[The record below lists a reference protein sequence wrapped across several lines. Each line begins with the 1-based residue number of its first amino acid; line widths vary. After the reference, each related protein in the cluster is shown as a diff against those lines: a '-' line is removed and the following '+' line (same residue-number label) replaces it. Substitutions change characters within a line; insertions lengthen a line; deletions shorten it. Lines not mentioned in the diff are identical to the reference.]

1 LIGAANTGWWPL
13 LWFVAKVWLF
23 LFLFMWL
30 RATLPRLRY
39 DQFMA
44 LGWKLLI
51 PVSLAWILVVAVLR
65 TTHTDGVI
73 PNLLAAAALLGALL
87 GLNAL
92 RRRRIDRR
100 TPPPEPPPPGSFPV
114 PPLPRPKEAARG

>member
-1 LIGAANTGWWPL
+1 MAVPFPVHVAARD
-13 LWFVAKVWLF
+13 A
-23 LFLFMWL
+23 
-30 RATLPRLRY
+30 ARLRY

-73 PNLLAAAALLGALL
+73 PNLLAAAALLGAPRHQRPASQANRPPDAAADTPA
-87 GLNAL
+87 G
-92 RRRRIDRR
+92 RII
-100 TPPPEPPPPGSFPV
+100 PG
-114 PPLPRPKEAARG
+114 PPLPRPKEAARVSSSTPSPVSG